1 MLTACGGADK
11 EEPGTA
17 PTPAPTTI
25 SAPAT
30 ASPGPSVAPTPP
42 EDATAVANR
51 VKTGV
56 ASVTKIVTITEDNDP
71 NDKIGRPGG
80 YVSAATL
87 YDSGAEC
94 TELGAEC
101 GATVEVWADA
111 TQAKQ
116 RSEFILEAL
125 KAANGVLGEEY
136 HYMDGP
142 VLLRVAGAVKPS
154 VAKQYEA
161 AFTG

>member
-1 MLTACGGADK
+1 M
-11 EEPGTA
+11 
-17 PTPAPTTI
+17 APTT
-25 SAPAT
+25 A
-30 ASPGPSVAPTPP
+30 
-42 EDATAVANR
+42 EDATAAANR
-51 VKTGV
+51 VKAGV

-111 TQAKQ
+111 AQAKQ
-116 RSEFILEAL
+116 RSEFITTAL
-125 KAANGVLGEEY
+125 TAANGVLGEEY
-136 HYMDGP
+136 HYLDGAA
-142 VLLRVAGAVKPS
+142 LLRVAGAVKPS

-161 AFTG
+161 AFAG